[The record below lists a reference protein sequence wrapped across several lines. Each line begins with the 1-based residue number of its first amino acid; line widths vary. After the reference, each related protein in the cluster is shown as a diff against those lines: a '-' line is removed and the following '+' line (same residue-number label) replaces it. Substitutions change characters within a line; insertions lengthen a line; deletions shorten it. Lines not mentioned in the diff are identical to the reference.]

1 MIDTAKFMN
10 DYVIKI
16 LDKHSHFLYKYDIMI
31 MEDDFFRYIK
41 EYEQSKSKNNQTFIP
56 YDYNNDEIEFDSES
70 YYSIDVLSD
79 ED

>member
-16 LDKHSHFLYKYDIMI
+16 LDKRSHFPYKYDI

-41 EYEQSKSKNNQTFIP
+41 EYEQSKRKNYHTFIP
-56 YDYNNDEIEFDSES
+56 YDYNNDEFESDSES

-79 ED
+79 DD

>member
-16 LDKHSHFLYKYDIMI
+16 LDKRSHFLYKYDIMI

-41 EYEQSKSKNNQTFIP
+41 EYEQSKSKNNHTFIP
-56 YDYNNDEIEFDSES
+56 YNYNNDIESDSES